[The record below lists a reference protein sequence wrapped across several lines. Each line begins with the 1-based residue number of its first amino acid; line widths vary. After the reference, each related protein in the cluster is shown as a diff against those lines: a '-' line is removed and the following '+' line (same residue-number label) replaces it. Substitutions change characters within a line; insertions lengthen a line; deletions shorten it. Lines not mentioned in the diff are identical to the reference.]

1 MIENNPGKMGVWRF
15 MALTMGLLFGVANAA
30 HASTQ
35 LFAPENY
42 NAWIDARLVSVDGE
56 PSWLK
61 AGFGKLRYGRGDAG
75 LHVAQAAVAWK
86 PRLADTVTAYVLVQD
101 VPGTDH
107 PLGVEEAY
115 VKWKPVPTSDVR
127 YAFRLG
133 QFFPPV
139 SMEHDG
145 IGWTPSRTLTP
156 SAINSWIGEEVLVQ
170 GLEVNVQRNFGDHL
184 VGLTVGGFRKDDTAG
199 TILAWRGWALHD
211 ISSADNT
218 TLPLPSGD
226 NQGYYQIFGDYQA
239 SATRPVDEV
248 DHRLG
253 YYARLD
259 WRPPA
264 PMAFNLEYY
273 DNQGNPTAVRNAQ
286 WGWGT
291 RFWNLGYQAQL
302 NPATELMAQ
311 YMRGHTRM
319 GWNLGDGTWAIDAGF
334 ESAYVLV
341 SHKFSNNTRL
351 TGRVETF
358 AVKDNSM
365 RAVDDNA
372 DRGSSATVAW
382 IKPINLHLD
391 LTVEAVTVTSNHP
404 ARVTHMEDP
413 RQTQD
418 MIQVALKLH
427 F

>member
-1 MIENNPGKMGVWRF
+1 
-15 MALTMGLLFGVANAA
+15 MALTMAVLFGCAAAA

-56 PSWLK
+56 GSWLRDD
-61 AGFGKLRYGRGDAG
+61 FGKLRFGYGDTGV
-75 LHVAQAAVAWK
+75 HVAQAALAWK

-101 VPGTDH
+101 VPDTDH
-107 PLGVEEAY
+107 PLGVEEAFI
-115 VKWKPVPTSDVR
+115 KWKPVPTSSWR

-145 IGWTPSRTLTP
+145 VGWTPLRTLTP

-170 GLEVNVQRNFGDHL
+170 GLEVNVQKNFGDQQF
-184 VGLTVGGFRKDDTAG
+184 GLTLGGFRKDDTAG

-211 ISSADNT
+211 ISSSENT
-218 TLPLPSGD
+218 GLPLPSGA
-226 NQGYYQIFGDYQA
+226 NQGYAQIFGAYQA
-239 SATRPVDEV
+239 YDSRPVDEV
-248 DHRLG
+248 DGRLG

-264 PMAFNLEYY
+264 PMAFNFEYY
-273 DNQGNPTAVRNAQ
+273 DNQADPTAVRNAQ

-291 RFWNLGYQAQL
+291 RFYNLGYQAQL
-302 NPATELMAQ
+302 NPKTELLAQ

-319 GWNLGDGTWAIDAGF
+319 GWNLGDGTWAIDASF
-334 ESAYVLV
+334 DSAYVLLT
-341 SHKFSNNTRL
+341 HTFDNKTRL
-351 TGRVETF
+351 TGRIDYF
-358 AVKDNSM
+358 SVKDHSM
-365 RAVDDNA
+365 RAVDDNT
-372 DRGSSATVAW
+372 DKGGSATIAW
-382 IKPINLHLD
+382 IKPVNAHLD
-391 LTVEAVTVTSNHP
+391 LTVEGVTVSSNHP
-404 ARVTHMEDP
+404 ARVTHLIDP
-413 RQTQD
+413 RQTQN
-418 MIQVALKLH
+418 MVQVALKLH

>member
-1 MIENNPGKMGVWRF
+1 MTETTPGKMGVWG
-15 MALTMGLLFGVANAA
+15 AVVLTMACLFGSTTAA
-30 HASTQ
+30 QASAQ
-35 LFAPENY
+35 LFSPENY
-42 NAWIDARLVSVDGE
+42 NAWVDVRLVSVDGE

-61 AGFGKLRYGRGDAG
+61 ADFGKLRYGKGDSG
-75 LHVAQAAVAWK
+75 VHVAQAAVAWK

-101 VPGTDH
+101 VPGVDH
-107 PLGVEEAY
+107 ELGVEEAY
-115 VKWKPVPTSDVR
+115 LKWKPVPKSNTRFAV
-127 YAFRLG
+127 RLG

-145 IGWTPSRTLTP
+145 TGWTPLRTLTP

-170 GLEVNVQRNFGDHL
+170 GLEANVQRNFGDHL

-211 ISSADNT
+211 ISSSEST

-226 NQGYYQIFGDYQA
+226 EQGWYQIFGDYQA
-239 SATRPVDEV
+239 PATRPVDEV
-248 DHRLG
+248 DGRLG

-302 NPATELMAQ
+302 NPKTELMAQ

-319 GWNLGDGTWAIDAGF
+319 GWNLGDGAWAIDADF

-341 SHKFSNNTRL
+341 SHKFDNGMRL

-365 RAVDDNA
+365 RAVDDNS

-382 IKPINLHLD
+382 IKPVNAHLD
-391 LTVEAVTVTSNHP
+391 LTVEALTVKSNHP
-404 ARVTHMEDP
+404 ARETHMEDP
-413 RQTQD
+413 RQTQTLV
-418 MIQVALKLH
+418 QVALKLH